1 MELVA
6 LMSAALVASLCAA
19 FLPRPQPKLVAV
31 HGQRRHR

>member
-31 HGQRRHR
+31 RQRRHR